1 MSAVAQD
8 SQNIVRMRGVS
19 KRYGTGVVALEDVN
33 LDIRHGEFLS
43 LVGPSGCGKSTLLR
57 LIAGLG
63 ESSSGTVE
71 VMDQSPE
78 QARHSTGELA
88 LVFQDATLMP
98 WRRVLRN
105 VELPLEM
112 RGVDKKERREKAL
125 AALEMVNL
133 HEAGHLFP
141 RQLSG
146 GMKMRVSV
154 ARALASE
161 PKVLLMDEPF
171 GALDELTRQ
180 KLQQDLLEIWRDTGL
195 TVVFVTHNSFEAVF
209 LSQRVAVM
217 GADPGRMHRVLEVE
231 APYPRT
237 EEFRGSEEFG
247 HLVSEMSRSLRGE

>member
-1 MSAVAQD
+1 MSTVASD
-8 SQNIVRMRGVS
+8 SQNIISIRDVY
-19 KRYGTGVVALEDVN
+19 KRFGTGVVALEGVD
-33 LDIRHGEFLS
+33 LDICQGEFLS

-78 QARHSTGELA
+78 QARRSTGELA
-88 LVFQDATLMP
+88 LVFQDSTLMP
-98 WRRVLRN
+98 WRKVIRN

-112 RGVDKKERREKAL
+112 RGVDKKSRRQKAQ

-133 HEAGHLFP
+133 HDAGRLYP

-146 GMKMRVSV
+146 GMKMRASV
-154 ARALASE
+154 ARALVSE

-180 KLQQDLLEIWRDTGL
+180 KLQQDLLEIWRETGL
-195 TVVFVTHNSFEAVF
+195 TVIFVTHNSFEAVF

-217 GADPGRMHRVLEVE
+217 GANPGRMHRVLDVD

-237 EEFRGSEEFG
+237 EEFRSSEEFG
-247 HLVSEMSRSLRGE
+247 HLVAEMSRALRGE